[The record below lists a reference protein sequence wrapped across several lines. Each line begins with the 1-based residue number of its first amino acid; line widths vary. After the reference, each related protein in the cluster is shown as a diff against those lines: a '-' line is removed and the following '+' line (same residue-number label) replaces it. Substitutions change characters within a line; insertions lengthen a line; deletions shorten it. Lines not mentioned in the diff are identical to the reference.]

1 MFTGIAEGTGELLSI
16 SSIKDGYDVLI
27 SNKSNFYDLNVNDSI
42 CCSGICLTIVDINDD
57 YFKVQMVQETL
68 NKTNAKD
75 WKKGTLINLE
85 RALLPNSR
93 LGGHYVQGHVDTT
106 SKISNIEL
114 YDKSARF
121 TFDIESNFMKY
132 IIKKGYIC
140 IDGLSLTV
148 AEKKDSSIEVAII
161 PHTMRIT
168 NFHQKEILDKVN
180 IEVDMFAKYIEN
192 YMEEKNEI

>member
-27 SNKSNFYDLNVNDSI
+27 SNKANFYDLNVNDSI